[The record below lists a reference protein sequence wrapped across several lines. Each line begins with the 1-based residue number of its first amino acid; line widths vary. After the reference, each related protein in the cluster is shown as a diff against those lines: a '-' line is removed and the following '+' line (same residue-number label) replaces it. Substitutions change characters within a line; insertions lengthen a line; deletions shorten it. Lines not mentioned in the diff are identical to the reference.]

1 MTKAGR
7 EPVIQGS
14 EASPSWPQPTGAW
27 TCGAYLVTSID
38 DVAGE
43 LEALGLDEDEARLY
57 LALVEGGPS
66 RASTV
71 ASLTGFSR
79 GKTYRL
85 LDEMAEEGVISVA
98 LGHPRVYRARPPEE
112 LLETA
117 RQDLARERERIG
129 EIEDRLVPAIQA
141 LAADA
146 EEGAGPEWVVIEG
159 RLALLRAAIKL
170 IESAEEEIAFLGTQP
185 LLATDAP
192 MGRALLR
199 ALSARAGQGLRVR
212 CLLDAELREG
222 VSEHLGDP
230 VERRWPKDP
239 GATQLLVVDR
249 REVLQWLIV
258 DPSQRM
264 ALDGEAGVQSNATGL
279 VAPAVRLFDLAWSAL
294 AEGGART
301 GPSPES

>member
-1 MTKAGR
+1 M
-7 EPVIQGS
+7 
-14 EASPSWPQPTGAW
+14 
-27 TCGAYLVTSID
+27 TSID
-38 DVAGE
+38 DIARE
-43 LEALGLDEDEARLY
+43 LEALGLDEDEASLY

-71 ASLTGFSR
+71 ANLTGFSR

-112 LLETA
+112 LLETV
-117 RQDLARERERIG
+117 RQDLARERQRIK
-129 EIEDRLVPAIQA
+129 EIEGRLVPAIQA

-146 EEGAGPEWVVIEG
+146 EEDAGPEWIVIEG

-170 IESAEEEIAFLGTQP
+170 IEGAEEEILFLGTQP
-185 LLATDAP
+185 LLATEAP
-192 MGRALLR
+192 MGRALIR
-199 ALSARAGQGLRVR
+199 ALSTRASQGLGVR
-212 CLLDAELREG
+212 CLLDAKLEEG
-222 VSEHLGDP
+222 VAEHLSDP
-230 VERRWPKDP
+230 VEPRWLKDP

-264 ALDGEAGVQSNATGL
+264 ALDGEAGVQSNAPGL
-279 VAPAVRLFDLAWSAL
+279 VTPATRLFDLD
-294 AEGGART
+294 R
-301 GPSPES
+301 